1 MDPIFLTILC
11 ITVMAASFAATRT
24 VLPVLAERQILDHP
38 NERSSHTHPTP
49 RGAGIAVISV
59 LIVAW
64 WVVSNI
70 SEPMANSPPM
80 ASVLAGAAGLAFLSW
95 IDDTRGLK
103 PSTRLSAQF
112 ATVSIVIVVAPE
124 SFGVLQGWVSPGLGL
139 ILAGFLWVWF
149 LNLYNFMDGIDAI
162 SAVETICI
170 GCGIAIVATVAD
182 LVTPLAAFG
191 LTAAAAAAGF
201 LWWNR
206 PPARIFLGDVG
217 SVPLGFLMAWLLFV
231 LAAEGLWAAA
241 LILPLYYVADA
252 TVTLIDRVTRLEP
265 VFAAHREHAYQRAVH
280 RGMSH
285 GAAVLAITGVNIVLI
300 ALAAAAARWPQWGWA
315 ALLGAIA
322 AVALLLFRFI
332 VGPRRAR

>member
-1 MDPIFLTILC
+1 MDPTFLTILC
-11 ITVMAASFAATRT
+11 LTVLAASFAATRT
-24 VLPVLAERQILDHP
+24 VLPVLAARQILDHP
-38 NERSSHTHPTP
+38 NERSSHAQPTP

-70 SEPMANSPPM
+70 SEPIANSPPM
-80 ASVLAGAAGLAFLSW
+80 SSILAGAAGLAFLSW

-112 ATVSIVIVVAPE
+112 ATVSLVIVVAPE

-139 ILAGFLWVWF
+139 IVAGFLWVWF

-162 SAVETICI
+162 TAAETICI
-170 GCGIAIVATVAD
+170 GVGVAIVAAIAN
-182 LVTPLAAFG
+182 LISPLGAFG

-217 SVPLGFLMAWLLFV
+217 SVPLGFLVGWLLFA

-252 TVTLIDRVTRLEP
+252 TVTLIDRLTRLEA
-265 VFAAHREHAYQRAVH
+265 VFAAHREHAYQRAVQH
-280 RGMSH
+280 GRSH
-285 GAAVLAITGVNIVLI
+285 GAVTMAIVGINIVLI
-300 ALAAAAARWPQWGWA
+300 ALAAAAARWPEWGWA
-315 ALLGAIA
+315 ALLA
-322 AVALLLFRFI
+322 ACAVVGLLLLRFI